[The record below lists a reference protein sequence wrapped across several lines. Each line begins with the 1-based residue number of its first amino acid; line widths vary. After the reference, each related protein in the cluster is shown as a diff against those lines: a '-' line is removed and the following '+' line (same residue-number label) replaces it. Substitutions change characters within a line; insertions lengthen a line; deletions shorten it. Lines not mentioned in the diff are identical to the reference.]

1 MLSSLRCGRTKR
13 SCAQPAC
20 ATSCCS
26 GRRRAVRPASTAT
39 LILWPNSIRTRIS
52 VSSGLRRI
60 ELHLGNI
67 LGRKVDLLT
76 EPVGKE
82 RLRTNIEQDRR
93 LVF

>member
-1 MLSSLRCGRTKR
+1 
-13 SCAQPAC
+13 
-20 ATSCCS
+20 
-26 GRRRAVRPASTAT
+26 
-39 LILWPNSIRTRIS
+39 
-52 VSSGLRRI
+52 LRRI